1 MAIRDLTKYFL
12 FFACALASW
21 SVQSRAQQTD
31 LQGTYA
37 IDAAASDDI
46 KTAIDRGTAEMNFL
60 IRDIAR
66 SRTAQTNPRYG
77 HIAISHGSDAVS
89 IRFDTRAPIVVP
101 LDGRSVPW
109 MREDGGKYDV
119 TAQWNAKQLVM
130 DFKSDDGERVNTFIL
145 GADGK
150 SLKLHVRLTSQHL
163 PAPITYMLAYRRE
176 TG

>member
-1 MAIRDLTKYFL
+1 MAIRNFTKYFL
-12 FFACALASW
+12 FVTCALASW
-21 SVQSRAQQTD
+21 SAQSRAQQPD

-46 KTAIDRGTAEMNFL
+46 KAAIDRGTAEMNFL

-66 SRTAQTNPRYG
+66 SRTAQTNPRYEY
-77 HIAISHGSDAVS
+77 IAISHGSNTVS
-89 IRFDTRAPIVVP
+89 IQFDTREPLVIP

-109 MREDGGKYDV
+109 TREDGGKYNV
-119 TAQWNAKQLVM
+119 TAQWKATQLVM

-163 PAPITYMLAYRRE
+163 PAPITYMLAYKRE
-176 TG
+176 IS